1 MEHLSLTEF
10 NALIR
15 ETIALQFR
23 HSYWITAE
31 LSDVHV
37 AANGHCYMTL
47 IEKAEKSNQI
57 VARANAHIWKS
68 LYPMLSLLFRNGT
81 GMELESGLK
90 ILAEVQ
96 IDFHDIYGLSLN
108 IVGIDPTYTLGDQAR
123 QRQEILDQLEKD
135 GVIDLNKELPLPRPL
150 NRIAVISSNG
160 AAGYGD
166 FLRQIQESGLHF
178 RLRLFEAVMQ
188 GNQVEPSIIAALEE
202 IAKEIDCWDAVAILR
217 GGGSTSDLMGFESYL
232 LAANVAQFP
241 LPILTGIGHERDD
254 TVIDFVA
261 NTRLKTPTAVAA
273 FLIERQQRECD
284 LVDDLGQRLLEGV
297 SSLIDND
304 RQWLKNTS
312 LRLQTVAIDVI
323 RREERRFH
331 ACEQSLQM
339 ASATFSR
346 QRLTQLQQFTTR
358 LHTATLRQLQN
369 ARISMEILPQRI
381 RHAANDLFKDQ
392 QNAITRAENSLKIL
406 DPQNTLKRGFSIT
419 THNGKALHSTDTLK
433 PGDRITT
440 RLEHGYIESEVE
452 SISHKKKP

>member
-150 NRIAVISSNG
+150 NRIA
-160 AAGYGD
+160 
-166 FLRQIQESGLHF
+166 
-178 RLRLFEAVMQ
+178 
-188 GNQVEPSIIAALEE
+188 
-202 IAKEIDCWDAVAILR
+202 
-217 GGGSTSDLMGFESYL
+217 
-232 LAANVAQFP
+232 
-241 LPILTGIGHERDD
+241 
-254 TVIDFVA
+254 
-261 NTRLKTPTAVAA
+261 
-273 FLIERQQRECD
+273 
-284 LVDDLGQRLLEGV
+284 
-297 SSLIDND
+297 
-304 RQWLKNTS
+304 
-312 LRLQTVAIDVI
+312 
-323 RREERRFH
+323 
-331 ACEQSLQM
+331 
-339 ASATFSR
+339 
-346 QRLTQLQQFTTR
+346 
-358 LHTATLRQLQN
+358 
-369 ARISMEILPQRI
+369 
-381 RHAANDLFKDQ
+381 
-392 QNAITRAENSLKIL
+392 
-406 DPQNTLKRGFSIT
+406 
-419 THNGKALHSTDTLK
+419 
-433 PGDRITT
+433 
-440 RLEHGYIESEVE
+440 
-452 SISHKKKP
+452 